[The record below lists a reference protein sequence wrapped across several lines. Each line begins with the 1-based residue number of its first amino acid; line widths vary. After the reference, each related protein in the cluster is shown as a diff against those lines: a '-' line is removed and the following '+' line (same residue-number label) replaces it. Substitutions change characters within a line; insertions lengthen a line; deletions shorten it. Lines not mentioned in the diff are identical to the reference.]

1 MLVLAAAG
9 AGDEGALAV
18 PGGLRSDVEG
28 QPLIVLRTDDAG
40 VRGFE
45 CVGPSALI
53 VALEARLDA
62 AGAVPVEDD
71 AADALRIEAGLPR
84 FGPDMAEDTIPLEAG
99 IEARAISFNKGCYVG
114 QEVIIRVLH
123 RGGGRVAQKLVG
135 LRWPA
140 GAQVPPS
147 GTVLRSGG
155 ADIGSVTSSAYSPA
169 CGCAVA
175 LAYLKRD
182 FIEPAGPCCPLLR
195 PRLREEVVVVHDVV
209 AEVGPREVL
218 ELLPHGC
225 QRRPRWRRR

>member
-1 MLVLAAAG
+1 MLFRSWLTG
-9 AGDEGALAV
+9 FIILGALALS
-18 PGGLRSDVEG
+18 PRANITRIDNDLTAWFSTSDPIYRDYERFRDEFGGT
-28 QPLIVLRTDDAG
+28 RT
-40 VRGFE
+40 
-45 CVGPSALI
+45 LI
-53 VALEARLDA
+53 VALEAMLDA

-182 FIEPAGPCCPLLR
+182 FIEPGT
-195 PRLREEVVVVHDVV
+195 VVSDGNGTAVDVV
-209 AEVGPREVL
+209 A
-218 ELLPHGC
+218 LPFASR
-225 QRRPRWRRR
+225 QA